1 MIMRQVELD
10 VEPAQVPAFRAC
22 FGAGFAVLA
31 RQPGGV
37 WFRLLQE
44 AERPNRFIGLSAWT
58 DMASMERGLQ
68 APEFLWV
75 MQGREGRPE
84 FWSSPAIH
92 TDFNLL
98 DMVWGLK
105 GPEVYPGKGRTVHHI
120 VGGVGPGKWGLWRTY
135 SRNFFA
141 TMGRQLGIAS
151 FEIYRPA
158 DGGPGYAAGQAPRFL
173 VVRGF
178 MGEADEVVAPGQ
190 TASNEV
196 QFAVAPV
203 EKYKLYE
210 GAEKAVTRRCEVVEM
225 VWGMEGA
232 KAIRGFIEAAQPE

>member
-22 FGAGFAVLA
+22 FAAAFGVLA
-31 RQPGGV
+31 RQAGGV

-44 AERPNRFIGLSAWT
+44 SERPNRFIGLSAWT
-58 DMASMERGLQ
+58 DTASMERGRQ
-68 APEFLWV
+68 APEYLWV
-75 MQGREGRPE
+75 MQAGPQK
-84 FWSSPAIH
+84 FWRSPAIH

-105 GPEVYPGKGRTVHHI
+105 GAEVYPGKGRTVHHI
-120 VGGVGPGKWGLWRTY
+120 VGGVGPGKWALWRTY

-141 TMGRQLGIAS
+141 TMGRQPGIAS

-158 DGGPGYAAGQAPRFL
+158 DGAERFL

-178 MGEADEVVAPGQ
+178 MGKADEAVAPGQ

-210 GAEKAVTRRCEVVEM
+210 GAEKTVTRRCEVVDM
-225 VWGMEGA
+225 VWGAEGTR
-232 KAIRGFIEAAQPE
+232 AIKGVMEAAKPE